1 LAVSPE
7 EAVRDVGGASVVL
20 IESMCALSVHTL
32 KAHDSHEKENKRDI
46 ARLSRDT
53 AIEKGS
59 TMAGKRMR
67 SHAHSQTDGERKVN
81 SQALPT
87 GSPAKNLNDAMNLE
101 QGDQAVA
108 SDGTAGSLVS
118 HAASSLPQNL
128 PQQGGQIDQLVVKLE
143 QRLTQAMQPL
153 LDTLIEEITET
164 ARQQIEPAF
173 EPVRH
178 TLQQQID
185 QVFQPLHEALH
196 QEVDSALQPVR
207 ETLQREM
214 DAVVQPIRETI
225 LQQVEVALR
234 SSFDQ

>member
-1 LAVSPE
+1 MWA
-7 EAVRDVGGASVVL
+7 GAPVVL
-20 IESMCALSVHTL
+20 SESMCTLSVHTL
-32 KAHDSHEKENKRDI
+32 KTHDPHDEENERDI

-59 TMAGKRMR
+59 TMTGKRTR
-67 SHAHSQTDGERKVN
+67 SHAHSQTDGEGDVK
-81 SQALPT
+81 SQTLPA
-87 GSPAKNLNDAMNLE
+87 GSAAKNMNDTMNPE
-101 QGDQAVA
+101 QGGQAVA
-108 SDGTAGSLVS
+108 SDGTAGGLVS
-118 HAASSLPQNL
+118 QAASSLPQNL
-128 PQQGGQIDQLVVKLE
+128 LQQGGQIDQLVVKLE
-143 QRLTQAMQPL
+143 QQLTQAMQPL

-178 TLQQQID
+178 SLQQQID

>member
-1 LAVSPE
+1 
-7 EAVRDVGGASVVL
+7 
-20 IESMCALSVHTL
+20 MCTLSVRTL
-32 KAHDSHEKENKRDI
+32 KTHDPHDEENERDI

-59 TMAGKRMR
+59 TMTGKRTR
-67 SHAHSQTDGERKVN
+67 SHAHSQTDGEGDVK
-81 SQALPT
+81 SQTLPA
-87 GSPAKNLNDAMNLE
+87 GSAAKNMNDTMNPE
-101 QGDQAVA
+101 
-108 SDGTAGSLVS
+108 
-118 HAASSLPQNL
+118 
-128 PQQGGQIDQLVVKLE
+128 QGGQIDQLVVKLE
-143 QRLTQAMQPL
+143 QQLTQAMQPL
-153 LDTLIEEITET
+153 LDTLLEEITET

-178 TLQQQID
+178 SLQQQID